1 MIGNAK
7 RKPTWEELAQAD
19 EPFELDTDLD
29 FLAPE
34 TSGRTAS
41 PVSRGDFDTSA
52 FEETYLSELARGGD
66 QPVPRIS
73 IQVFCE
79 RPETAQLLQ
88 SASTDRRIAKA
99 NVTVSMGG
107 LTGAIDFFRSQPS
120 PNLII
125 VESHAPAAALIQQL
139 DELASYCDEGVK
151 VVLIG
156 ESNDIGLYREL
167 IRRGISEYLV
177 PPLQPLQLIR
187 TISGLY
193 LDPSKP
199 FLGRTIAFV
208 GAKGGVGSSTIAH
221 NVAWCMAEHTRV
233 NTTLVDLDLS
243 WGTTGLDFN
252 TDPATGVADAL
263 EAPERVDDVLLDRLL
278 TRHTDHLTLFTAP
291 ASLEREFEVSPDAY
305 ETVIE
310 GVRRG
315 VPFVILDLPHAWGKW
330 MRQTLLSADEVVI
343 VSQPDLAGLRNAKNI
358 FDMVKIGRPNDALPK
373 VILNMVGVAK
383 RPEIPV
389 KDFAEALGVEP
400 ALVLPYDP
408 HLFGTAS
415 NNGQML
421 SDVNPQSKCS
431 EGMDY
436 LAQLFTGRAPQP
448 KAKASIFAKFKPI
461 KLGK

>member
-7 RKPTWEELAQAD
+7 RNPQWEELAQAD
-19 EPFELDTDLD
+19 EPFELDSDLE
-29 FLAPE
+29 FLSPN
-34 TSGRTAS
+34 SGGRTS
-41 PVSRGDFDTSA
+41 LSSGNGDFDTAA
-52 FEETYLSELARGGD
+52 FVETYVGELARGGD

-73 IQVFCE
+73 VQVFCE
-79 RPETAQLLQ
+79 RPETAQLMQ

-99 NVTVSMGG
+99 HVTVSMGG
-107 LTGAIDFFRSQPS
+107 LLGAIEYFRNQAS

-125 VESHAPAAALIQQL
+125 VESLAPPAALVQQL
-139 DELASYCDEGVK
+139 DELAGSCEPGVK
-151 VVLIG
+151 VILIG

-167 IRRGISEYLV
+167 IRRGVSEYLV

-193 LDPSKP
+193 VDPTKP

-208 GAKGGVGSSTIAH
+208 GAKGGTGSSTIAH

-233 NTTLVDLDLS
+233 NTTLVDLDLA
-243 WGTTGLDFN
+243 WGTTALDFN
-252 TDPATGVADAL
+252 NDPATGVADAL
-263 EAPERVDDVLLDRLL
+263 ETPERVDDVLLDRLL

-291 ASLEREFEVSPDAY
+291 ASLEREFEITPEAY

-315 VPFVILDLPHAWGKW
+315 VPFVVLDLPHVWSRW
-330 MRQTLLSADEVVI
+330 MRQTLMQADEVVI
-343 VSQPDLAGLRNAKNI
+343 VAQPDLAGLRNAKNI
-358 FDMVKIGRPNDALPK
+358 FDMIKIGRPNDAAPK

-389 KDFAEALGVEP
+389 KDFADALGVEP
-400 ALVLPYDP
+400 VLVLPYDP
-408 HLFGTAS
+408 QLFGTAS

-436 LAQLFTGRAPQP
+436 LAQLFTGRMPEAKP
-448 KAKASIFAKFKPI
+448 KSSIFSKFSSL

>member
-7 RKPTWEELAQAD
+7 RKPMWEELAQAD
-19 EPFELDTDLD
+19 EPFELDSDLD
-29 FLAPE
+29 FL
-34 TSGRTAS
+34 S
-41 PVSRGDFDTSA
+41 PPQSPQIGQSAGHGDFDTSA
-52 FEETYLSELARGGD
+52 FAETYVGELTRGGD

-73 IQVFCE
+73 VQVFCE
-79 RPETAQLLQ
+79 RPETAQLMQ

-99 NVTVSMGG
+99 HVTVSMGG
-107 LTGAIDFFRSQPS
+107 LSGAIDFFRSQPS

-125 VESHAPAAALIQQL
+125 VESLAPAAALVQQL
-139 DELASYCDEGVK
+139 DELAASCEAGVK
-151 VVLIG
+151 VILIG
-156 ESNDIGLYREL
+156 DSNDIGLYREL
-167 IRRGISEYLV
+167 IRRGVSEYLV

-193 LDPSKP
+193 VDPTKP

-243 WGTTGLDFN
+243 WGTTALDFN
-252 TDPATGVADAL
+252 NDPATGVADAL
-263 EAPERVDDVLLDRLL
+263 ETPDRVDDVLLDRLL

-291 ASLEREFEVSPDAY
+291 ASLEREFEVTPEAY

-315 VPFVILDLPHAWGKW
+315 VPFVVLDLPHIWSKW
-330 MRQTLLSADEVVI
+330 MRQTLMQADEVVI
-343 VSQPDLAGLRNAKNI
+343 VAQPDLAGLRNAKNI
-358 FDMVKIGRPNDALPK
+358 FDMIKIGRPNDGAPK

-389 KDFAEALGVEP
+389 KDFADALGVEP
-400 ALVLPYDP
+400 VLVLPYDP
-408 HLFGTAS
+408 QLFGTAS

-436 LAQLFTGRAPQP
+436 LAQLFTGRAPPP
-448 KAKASIFAKFKPI
+448 KAKSSLFSKFSSLKM
-461 KLGK
+461 GK